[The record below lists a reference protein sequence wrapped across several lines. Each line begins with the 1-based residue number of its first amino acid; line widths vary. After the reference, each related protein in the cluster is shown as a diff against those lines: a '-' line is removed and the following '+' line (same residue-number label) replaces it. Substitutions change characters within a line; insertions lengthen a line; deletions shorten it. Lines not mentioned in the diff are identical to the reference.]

1 MSAPTTLS
9 RLRRTPGSPPLVLG
23 HRGAR
28 HAAPEN
34 THAAFEL
41 SRSEGAHG
49 VELDVRLVKT
59 GEIIVL
65 HDPTLARVTG
75 GRDRRNVEQL
85 SLSDARAADVGQGER
100 VPLLS
105 EVLDWARSHDQLVNV
120 EVKSDVRRRR
130 DLVRAVIELLA
141 KHPYA
146 SRGVW
151 LSSFDPRFVW
161 SLARALP
168 TLPSAFLFHTQ
179 SPIARA
185 ASLVGAATFKRMGA
199 RAVHPEHVL
208 VTEARMQAWRSKSEL
223 VGTWTVNDES
233 RARELAALGVDFL
246 ISDRPGAI
254 VRAISSSAPAPAPS
268 P

>member
-1 MSAPTTLS
+1 MSQGPTLS
-9 RLRRTPGSPPLVLG
+9 RLSRRTGAPPLVLG

-41 SRSEGAHG
+41 SRQEGAQG

-75 GRDRRNVEQL
+75 GKDRRNVEQL
-85 SLSDARAADVGQGER
+85 SLSDARAANVGKGEK

-105 EVLDWARSHDQLVNV
+105 EVLDWAQAHDQLVNV

-130 DLVRAVIELLA
+130 DLVRGVIALLA
-141 KHPYA
+141 RHPYA
-146 SRGVW
+146 ALGVW

-168 TLPSAFLFHTQ
+168 QIPSAFLFHTK

-185 ASLVGAATFKRMGA
+185 AALVGAATFSRMGA
-199 RAVHPEHVL
+199 LAVHPEHVL
-208 VTEARMQAWRSKSEL
+208 INEQRMQAWRSKSEL
-223 VGTWTVNDES
+223 VGTWTVNDEA
-233 RARELAALGVDFL
+233 RAKELSALGVDII

-254 VRAISSSAPAPAPS
+254 LRAISGPS
-268 P
+268 

>member
-1 MSAPTTLS
+1 MSDSTLS
-9 RLRRTPGSPPLVLG
+9 RLRRSPGCAPLVLG

-41 SRSEGAHG
+41 SRKEGAHG

-65 HDPTLARVTG
+65 HDPALTRVTG
-75 GRDRRNVEQL
+75 QNDRRNVEQL
-85 SLSDARAADVGQGER
+85 SLAEARRADVGRGER

-105 EVLDWARSHDQLVNV
+105 EVLDWAEQHDQLVNV

-130 DLVRAVIELLA
+130 DLVHGVISLLA
-141 KHPYA
+141 RHPYA
-146 SRGVW
+146 PRGVW

-161 SLARALP
+161 ALSRALP
-168 TLPSAFLFHTQ
+168 TVPSAFLFHTK

-185 ASLVGAATFKRMGA
+185 AALVGGATLKRLGVQ
-199 RAVHPEHVL
+199 AVHPEHVL
-208 VTEARMQAWRSKSEL
+208 VTEARMQAWRSKSEV
-223 VGTWTVNDES
+223 VGTWTVNDEA
-233 RARELAALGVDFL
+233 RARELAALGVDVI

-254 VRAISSSAPAPAPS
+254 LQAISAPP
-268 P
+268 

>member
-1 MSAPTTLS
+1 MSATAVLE
-9 RLRRTPGSPPLVLG
+9 RLTRRPGAAPLVLG

-41 SRSEGAHG
+41 SRQEGAAG

-59 GEIIVL
+59 GQIIVL
-65 HDPTLARVTG
+65 HDPSLARVSG
-75 GRDRRNVEQL
+75 NADRRAVETL
-85 SLSDARAADVGQGER
+85 SLQETLSADVGRGER

-105 EVLDWARSHDQLVNV
+105 DVLDWAKAHDQLVNV

-130 DLVRAVIELLA
+130 DLLTGVIALLSR
-141 KHPYA
+141 HPYA
-146 SRGVW
+146 PQGVL

-161 SLARALP
+161 RLARALP
-168 TLPSAFLFHTQ
+168 RLPSAFLFHTK

-185 ASLVGAATFKRMGA
+185 AALVGAATFSRLGA

-208 VTEARMQAWRSKSEL
+208 VTEQRMQAWRSKQTL
-223 VGTWTVNDES
+223 VGVWTVNDDA
-233 RARELAALGVDFL
+233 RARELAALGVDY
-246 ISDRPGAI
+246 IVSDRPGAI
-254 VRAISSSAPAPAPS
+254 LAAISRS
-268 P
+268 

>member
-1 MSAPTTLS
+1 MGPTTLS
-9 RLRRTPGSPPLVLG
+9 RLRRSPGAAPLVLG

-28 HAAPEN
+28 YAAPEN

-41 SRSEGAHG
+41 SRAEGAHG

-65 HDPTLARVTG
+65 HDPTLARVTKQT
-75 GRDRRNVEQL
+75 DRRNVEQL
-85 SLSDARAADVGQGER
+85 SLAEARRADVGAGER
-100 VPLLS
+100 VPLLA
-105 EVLDWARSHDQLVNV
+105 EVLDWAERHDQLVNV

-130 DLVRAVIELLA
+130 DLVRGVIALLSR
-141 KHPYA
+141 HPYA

-161 SLARALP
+161 ALARALP
-168 TLPSAFLFHTQ
+168 AVPSAFLFHTK
-179 SPIARA
+179 SPVARA
-185 ASLVGAATFKRMGA
+185 AALVGAATFKRLGA

-208 VTEARMQAWRSKSEL
+208 ITEARMQAWRSKSEL
-223 VGTWTVNDES
+223 VGTWTVNEEA

-246 ISDRPGAI
+246 ITDRPGAI
-254 VRAISSSAPAPAPS
+254 LQAVSHP
-268 P
+268 

>member
-1 MSAPTTLS
+1 MSSTTLS
-9 RLRRTPGSPPLVLG
+9 RLRRSPGAAPLVLG

-41 SRSEGAHG
+41 ARTEGAHG

-65 HDPTLARVTG
+65 HDPTLARVTQG
-75 GRDRRNVEQL
+75 TDRRNVEQL
-85 SLSDARAADVGQGER
+85 PLADARRADVGRGER

-105 EVLDWARSHDQLVNV
+105 EVLDWAEQHDQLVNV

-130 DLVRAVIELLA
+130 DLVRGVIALLSQ
-141 KHPYA
+141 HPYA
-146 SRGVW
+146 TRGVW

-168 TLPSAFLFHTQ
+168 LVPSAFLFHTK
-179 SPIARA
+179 SPVARA
-185 ASLVGAATFKRMGA
+185 AALVGAATFKRLGA
-199 RAVHPEHVL
+199 CAVHPEHVL

-223 VGTWTVNDES
+223 VGTWTVNDEA
-233 RARELAALGVDFL
+233 RARELASLGVDLL
-246 ISDRPGAI
+246 ITDRPGAI
-254 VRAISSSAPAPAPS
+254 LKAISSAP
-268 P
+268 